1 MVAAGNGR
9 NGKAA
14 CMSKN
19 NPVGTLRRIVQAT
32 LTNQAARFVPSLYV
46 QLTGQTGRGAGEV
59 HLDEVGDYFEKCFE
73 EYFEQLGVSKPE
85 QADYLHGKRML
96 EYGPGDVPGVAMLMV
111 AHGASQVLCVD
122 RFPLVRMSPKN
133 IQIAKLMLERLPQPL
148 RERAEACFM
157 QSGRPQS
164 GFDPQFIEY
173 LVRPSGLSGL
183 SNEIDL
189 VISRAVLEHVNDLP
203 ATFRDMYAA
212 LRPGGIAIHLV
223 DLKSH
228 GLHRDNP
235 LDFLCWPTWLW
246 SLMYSEKGVPNR
258 LRVNAYRDAVAQ
270 TGFETV
276 ALTPTI
282 LASPEDVRA
291 VQPELAKPF
300 KALSE
305 DDLSWLGF
313 WLICRKPTVQSS

>member
-1 MVAAGNGR
+1 MR
-9 NGKAA
+9 
-14 CMSKN
+14 KN
-19 NPVGTLRRIVQAT
+19 NPVGMLRRIIQAT
-32 LTNQAARFVPSLYV
+32 LTNQVARFVPSLYV

-59 HLDEVGDYFEKCFE
+59 HLDEVGDYFETCFD
-73 EYFEQLGVSKPE
+73 EYFGQLGVTEAE
-85 QADYLHGKRML
+85 QSAFLNGKRIL
-96 EYGPGDVPGVAMLMV
+96 EYGPGDVPGVALLMV
-111 AHGASQVLCVD
+111 AHGANQVLCVD

-148 RERAEACFM
+148 RERAEACFI
-157 QSGRPQS
+157 QPGRPQS
-164 GFDPQFIEY
+164 GFAPQFIEY

-212 LRPGGIAIHLV
+212 LKPGGIAIHQV

-228 GLHRDNP
+228 GLHRTNP

-258 LRVNAYRDAVAQ
+258 LRVNAYRDVVAQ
-270 TGFETV
+270 SGLEL
-276 ALTPTI
+276 LTLKPT
-282 LASPEDVRA
+282 LRASPDDVRA
-291 VQPELAKPF
+291 VRAELAHPF
-300 KALSE
+300 KGLSE
-305 DDLSWLGF
+305 EDLSWLEF
-313 WLICRKPTVQSS
+313 WLVCRKPPPSS